1 MKMPARSLSAVFA
14 GVILITGAAPAAV
27 AAPDAPVHPGATR
40 TARPVIENVWIAEA
54 PPTARHNA
62 AYFRLRNGTRAD
74 TLLGVETPVAE
85 VVELHAM
92 TQEQGVMHMEQETS
106 VPLAPGATLELAPGG
121 RHLMLVNMKRALKV
135 GDRIPLTLHFR
146 HAGLVTVE
154 AVVRPLAEEGDAPPA
169 EHHAH

>member
-1 MKMPARSLSAVFA
+1 MKLPVRSLSAVAVGVVLCA
-14 GVILITGAAPAAV
+14 GVVSAALATPAPAM
-27 AAPDAPVHPGATR
+27 HHGATR
-40 TARPVIENVWIAEA
+40 SAVPVIENVWIAEA
-54 PPTARHNA
+54 PPSARHNA
-62 AYFRLRNGTRAD
+62 AYLRVRNGARAD

-121 RHLMLVNMKRALKV
+121 RHLMLVNMKRVLKV
-135 GDRIPLTLHFR
+135 GDRVPLTLHFR

-154 AVVRPLAEEGDAPPA
+154 AVVRPLAEDDDMSPGN
-169 EHHAH
+169 HASH